1 MKLIFALVVCVC
13 LYASC
18 NVQYKFWSISKFK
31 IVDTAL
37 RDYEPIKLLY
47 SSGGPGSNKD
57 LEYYIHVIAVS
68 QQTYDTVNILT
79 PTDNSFSLKDENK
92 VYFYFNQNNSH
103 SQAVLKKSS
112 AKIRKVARDPQF
124 DNIADNSFRTV
135 IGTIGITD
143 ELK

>member
-1 MKLIFALVVCVC
+1 MKLIFALVVCFC

-37 RDYEPIKLLY
+37 RDNEPIKLLY

-79 PTDNSFSLKDENK
+79 PTDKNINLKDENK
-92 VYFYFNQNNSH
+92 VYFYFNQNNSY
-103 SQAVLKKSS
+103 SQAILKKSTN
-112 AKIRKVARDPQF
+112 KIRKVARDPKF
-124 DNIADNSFRTV
+124 DDIADNSYPTV
-135 IGTIGITD
+135 IGTIAVTD